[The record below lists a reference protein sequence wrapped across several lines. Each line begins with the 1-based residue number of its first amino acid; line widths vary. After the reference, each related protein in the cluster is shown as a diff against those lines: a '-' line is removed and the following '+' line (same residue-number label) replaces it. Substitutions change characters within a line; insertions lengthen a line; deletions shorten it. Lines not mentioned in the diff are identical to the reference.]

1 MRCDEVNIFW
11 WCGWVRSLGG
21 TAYQPRA
28 TPWDQK
34 PRTFW
39 RSEGTLQ
46 TRGSTDRPRRYA
58 AFLQNAPDSGCLSP
72 GFHPGLVYIAPLGQG
87 GYPRVDRPCSV
98 RISGWDLGLI
108 CYPIGA
114 GGYIR
119 RSIGRVVGLDG
130 IRTVT
135 AGEVE
140 VGVMNVAA
148 INRSLRGR

>member
-1 MRCDEVNIFW
+1 MRVGEVSRGHGPLFSE
-11 WCGWVRSLGG
+11 CPERG

-72 GFHPGLVYIAPLGQG
+72 GFHPGLVCIAPLGQG
-87 GYPRVDRPCSV
+87 GCTRGSIDRVP
-98 RISGWDLGLI
+98 LGSR
-108 CYPIGA
+108 
-114 GGYIR
+114 GG
-119 RSIGRVVGLDG
+119 
-130 IRTVT
+130 T
-135 AGEVE
+135 
-140 VGVMNVAA
+140 
-148 INRSLRGR
+148 

>member
-1 MRCDEVNIFW
+1 VRWFFGDASG
-11 WCGWVRSLGG
+11 CGFDGLRTFVFGVPRRG

-72 GFHPGLVYIAPLGQG
+72 GFHPGLVCIAPLGQG

-119 RSIGRVVGLDG
+119 RSIGRVPLG
-130 IRTVT
+130 
-135 AGEVE
+135 
-140 VGVMNVAA
+140 
-148 INRSLRGR
+148 S